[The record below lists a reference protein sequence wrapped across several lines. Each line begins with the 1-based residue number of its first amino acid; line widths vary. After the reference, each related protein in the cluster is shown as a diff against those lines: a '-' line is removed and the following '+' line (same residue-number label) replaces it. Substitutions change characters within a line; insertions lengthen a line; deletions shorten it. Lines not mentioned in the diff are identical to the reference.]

1 MELNFARGFDGSIS
15 DFANRSVCT
24 NYYPKDVAG
33 RPALFG
39 TPGVTQLATTGTG
52 SQDKNRGA
60 HLMEEIVYFVNNVTL
75 SRFNED
81 NTVDNLGTVT
91 GSGRV
96 SMANN
101 GFQLMILVPGGSG
114 FIFNKNDSSFVEI
127 TDLDF
132 VANGLPQ
139 YVTFIA
145 GYFMVSTDSK
155 KIIVSSLNDGTTWN
169 ALDFGTA
176 ESNPDPVVAPYNF
189 RNEAHFFGSIT
200 MEGQENIGGSGFP
213 FQNNGIYLD
222 KGLFAPLSLTT
233 ASGTF
238 MWIGGGENE
247 RPGVLSFNGGSTPIK
262 ISNTGV
268 DLLLAELSTTEMSQV
283 VGFSYSQD
291 NSFFVGWELPN
302 ETIVYDQQTQPP
314 KWHIRRSVATDVAGA
329 LQTVGWRVTSPV
341 TAYGKL
347 ICFDNIDGRIGE
359 ISRSVFTEYGEE
371 IRREFDVEPMRS
383 PDGNTFVIPR
393 IEVTVESGVGDA
405 TTPNPKMVLRISR
418 DGKRLRPG
426 RLRSIGKKGEFEKR
440 AVWRINGRAKRYAL
454 LNLAFSEPVKAVV
467 VGVTA

>member
-39 TPGVTQLATTGTG
+39 TPGSTQLATTGTG
-52 SQDKNRGA
+52 SQDKNRGR
-60 HLMEEIVYFVNNVTL
+60 LKMEEIVYFVSNVTL
-75 SRFNED
+75 FRLNED
-81 NTVDNLGTVT
+81 DSTDSLGTVT

-96 SMANN
+96 SMATN

-114 FIFNKNDSSFVEI
+114 FIFNKNDSSFAEI

-132 VANGLPQ
+132 VASGLPQ

-145 GYFMVSTDSK
+145 GYFMCSTDGK
-155 KIIVSSLNDGTTWN
+155 KIIVSELNAGSSWIAT
-169 ALDFGTA
+169 DFGTA

-189 RNEAHFFGSIT
+189 RNEAYFFGSAT
-200 MEGQENIGGSGFP
+200 LEGQENIGGSGFP
-213 FQNNGIYLD
+213 FQNSGVYLD
-222 KGLFAPLSLTT
+222 KGLFAPLSLTP

-268 DLLLAELSTTEMSQV
+268 DLLLAALSTTEMSQV

-302 ETIVYDQQTQPP
+302 ETVIYEQQTQ
-314 KWHIRRSVATDVAGA
+314 KWHIRRSVATDDAGA
-329 LQTVGWRVTSPV
+329 LQTVGWRVTSPIV
-341 TAYGKL
+341 AYGKL
-347 ICFDNIDGRIGE
+347 IGFDNLDGRICE
-359 ISRSVFTEYGEE
+359 ISRDIFTEYGEE
-371 IRREFDVEPMRS
+371 IRREFDCEPLRS
-383 PDGNTFVIPR
+383 ERPFVMPR
-393 IEVTVESGVGDA
+393 IEAVVESGVGDS
-405 TTPNPKMVLRISR
+405 TTPDPQMVLRISR
-418 DGKRLRPG
+418 DGKKFNPG
-426 RLRSIGKKGEFEKR
+426 RLRPIGPQGDYEKR
-440 AVWRINGRAKRYAL
+440 AVWYGNGHANRYAL
-454 LNLAFSEPVKAVV
+454 FNFAFSEPVKAVV